1 MLHVSAQIVFNFI
14 SLSISYVISSS
25 ISNILYIFI
34 TAIFIYIYFML
45 RSKIE
50 NAHWVE
56 KTTTTRC
63 GIRETAATRNCVLW
77 LFLTNHNALWH

>member
-1 MLHVSAQIVFNFI
+1 MCSSSFLANFCTSSTSVFIYCNIMLHVSAQIVFNFI

-50 NAHWVE
+50 NAH
-56 KTTTTRC
+56 
-63 GIRETAATRNCVLW
+63 
-77 LFLTNHNALWH
+77 